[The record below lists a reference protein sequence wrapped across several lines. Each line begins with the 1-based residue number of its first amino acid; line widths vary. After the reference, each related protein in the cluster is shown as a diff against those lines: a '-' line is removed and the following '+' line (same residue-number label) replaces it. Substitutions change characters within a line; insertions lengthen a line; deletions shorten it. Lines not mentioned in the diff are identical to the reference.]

1 MSKTIK
7 MIKML
12 LAAVM
17 LSVTAPAA
25 ATEIAVADND
35 ETSGVT
41 YYLACDANDWLGT
54 ASDTDSSDVD
64 TTEGITIY
72 VSSSS
77 SGYYMYA
84 WDSDNNALTGE
95 WPGTQF
101 GSMSTTT
108 VDGTTYYY
116 TTFTDVSSVSVIL
129 SEGDGKAQTTNITGI
144 TEDTYI
150 TYNGGSAY
158 TIGSGPTE
166 GITVYV
172 NSTSSSYYMYA
183 WNDDGTLT
191 AAWPG
196 TQFSSMGTTTVSG
209 TTYYYYTFTGVSS
222 ANLIFNTGNDGSQ
235 TSTVT
240 VTEDTYFTYS
250 GGTTYETVSTDSGDS
265 GSGNTDDSGD
275 TGDTDDTTEGITVY
289 VSSSSSGYYM
299 YAWDSDNNSLAGD
312 WPGTQFSSMSTTTVD
327 GTTYYYMTFTDVS
340 SVSVILSEGDGKAQ
354 TTNISGITEDTYITY
369 NGGSAYTIG
378 SDQTEGITVYVNST
392 SSSYYMYAWND
403 DGTLTAAWPGTQFSS
418 MGTTTV
424 SGTTYYYYTFTGVS
438 SVNLIFNTG
447 NDGSQTSTV
456 TVTEDTYFTYSG
468 GTTCETVTIDS
479 GNSGDSDSSEGIT
492 VYVSSSSS
500 SYYMYAWDSD
510 NNSLAGDWPGTQLS
524 SMSTTTVDGTTYY
537 YMTFTDVS
545 SVSVILNEGSD
556 KAQTTNIS
564 GITEDT
570 YITYNGGSA
579 YTIGSGQTDG
589 ITVYVNS
596 TSSSYYMYA
605 WNDDGTLTA
614 AWPGTQFSSMGT
626 TTVSGTT
633 YYYYTFTG
641 VSSVNVIF
649 DTGNGGSQTGTI
661 TVTEDTYFTY
671 SGGTTYT
678 TVSAAAKSA
687 KATTDDS
694 AVTYDSNYAFT
705 VASDGSLV
713 LELSADLFGTTGGFK
728 IYGDDGSEYSY
739 GGSVD
744 FNTEYT
750 YAYGE
755 DDATYLSTSASN
767 STISFVIT
775 TTSAGTSVVMKVV
788 DGTYESTET
797 DGTDDDDTDGDGTD
811 GDDTDGDDTDEGNTD
826 DDGTDDGNTDSDG
839 TDDGTDDGNT
849 DGDGTDDGNTDD
861 GNTDGDS
868 TDEGNTDEGGTD
880 DDSTEEGDTTGISAV
895 ASDVTSSAEGSYY
908 TLQGVRVTK
917 PTAKGTYIHNGKKIN
932 IK

>member
-17 LSVTAPAA
+17 LSVTASAA
-25 ATEIAVADND
+25 ATEITVADND

-54 ASDTDSSDVD
+54 ASNSDSSGDD
-64 TTEGITIY
+64 TTSGITVY

-77 SGYYMYA
+77 SSYYMYA

-95 WPGTQF
+95 
-101 GSMSTTT
+101 
-108 VDGTTYYY
+108 
-116 TTFTDVSSVSVIL
+116 
-129 SEGDGKAQTTNITGI
+129 
-144 TEDTYI
+144 
-150 TYNGGSAY
+150 
-158 TIGSGPTE
+158 
-166 GITVYV
+166 
-172 NSTSSSYYMYA
+172 
-183 WNDDGTLT
+183 
-191 AAWPG
+191 
-196 TQFSSMGTTTVSG
+196 
-209 TTYYYYTFTGVSS
+209 
-222 ANLIFNTGNDGSQ
+222 
-235 TSTVT
+235 
-240 VTEDTYFTYS
+240 
-250 GGTTYETVSTDSGDS
+250 
-265 GSGNTDDSGD
+265 
-275 TGDTDDTTEGITVY
+275 
-289 VSSSSSGYYM
+289 
-299 YAWDSDNNSLAGD
+299 

-327 GTTYYYMTFTDVS
+327 GTTYYYMTFSDVS

-378 SDQTEGITVYVNST
+378 SGTTESITVYVNST

-447 NDGSQTSTV
+447 NDGSQTSTI

-468 GTTCETVTIDS
+468 GTTYETVASGSGDTDDS
-479 GNSGDSDSSEGIT
+479 GDTGDTGNSGDTTEGIT
-492 VYVSSSSS
+492 VYINSSSS

-510 NNSLAGDWPGTQLS
+510 NNSLAGEWPGTQFS

-545 SVSVILNEGSD
+545 SVSVILTEGSD

-579 YTIGSGQTDG
+579 YTIGSGTTEG

-596 TSSSYYMYA
+596 SSSSYYMYA

-649 DTGNGGSQTGTI
+649 NTGNGGSQTSTIAVTEDTYFTYSGGTTCETVTIDSGNSGNTTDGITVYVSSSSSSYYMYAWDSDNNSLAGDWPGTQLGSMSTTTVDGTTYYYMTFTDVSSVSVILSEGSNKAQTTNISGITEDTYITYNGGSAYTIGSGTTEGITVYVNSSSSSYYMYAWNDDGTLTAAWPGTQFSDMGTTTVSGTTYYYYTFSGVSSVNVIFDTGNGGSQTGTI
-661 TVTEDTYFTY
+661 AVTEDTYFTY

-678 TVSAAAKSA
+678 TVSAAAKSS
-687 KATTDDS
+687 KAATDS
-694 AVTYDSNYAFT
+694 SEVTYDSNYAFS

-744 FNTEYT
+744 YNTEYT

-775 TTSAGTSVVMKVV
+775 TTTAGTSVVMKVV

-797 DGTDDDDTDGDGTD
+797 GGTDDDDTDGDDTDGGDTD
-811 GDDTDGDDTDEGNTD
+811 GDDTDGDDTGEG
-826 DDGTDDGNTDSDG
+826 GTG
-839 TDDGTDDGNT
+839 
-849 DGDGTDDGNTDD
+849 
-861 GNTDGDS
+861 
-868 TDEGNTDEGGTD
+868 EGGTDEGGSD
-880 DDSTEEGDTTGISAV
+880 DGDSDDGDTTGISAV
-895 ASDVTSSAEGSYY
+895 ASGAASSAEDSYY
-908 TLQGVRVTK
+908 TLQGVRVAK